1 MSGSTYLRETQS
13 YFTSGPEAY
22 KHSVWSWNLNIRRII
37 LLGGGEGNVSDY
49 RQIKSQCPNT
59 RQK

>member
-49 RQIKSQCPNT
+49 RQI
-59 RQK
+59 